1 MLEVSLS
8 MVAAFAAYTFYAIV
22 GDEIAANRS
31 SQQVSN
37 KTLTHV
43 DEAPAVILSTIPTPK
58 SIPKPKTNTR
68 KPKAKLTEKAAT
80 TPDPLAIAADAIL
93 AYLAANG
100 SVTINKLIKEI
111 PSDKETVVLAA
122 EKLISDKSAISL
134 KRGGHP
140 AIGPIV
146 S

>member
-1 MLEVSLS
+1 MLEISLS

-31 SQQVSN
+31 SKQVSYKN
-37 KTLTHV
+37 ITKAE
-43 DEAPAVILSTIPTPK
+43 EAPSVNRSTIPTPK
-58 SIPKPKTNTR
+58 STSKPKTNTR

-80 TPDPLAIAADAIL
+80 TPDPVAIASDAIL
-93 AYLAANG
+93 AYLSANG
-100 SVTINKLIKEI
+100 SITINKLIKEI
-111 PSDKETVVLAA
+111 PSDKESVVLAV
-122 EKLISDKSAISL
+122 EKLISNKSAISL

-140 AIGPIV
+140 AIGPIA

>member
-1 MLEVSLS
+1 MLEISLS
-8 MVAAFAAYTFYAIV
+8 LVAAFAAYTFYAIV

-31 SQQVSN
+31 SKKVSY
-37 KTLTHV
+37 KKLTNV
-43 DEAPAVILSTIPTPK
+43 EEAPSVNSSTIPTPK
-58 SIPKPKTNTR
+58 STPKPKTSTK
-68 KPKAKLTEKAAT
+68 KPKTKPTEKVAT
-80 TPDPLAIAADAIL
+80 APDPIAIAADAIL
-93 AYLAANG
+93 AYLSANG

-122 EKLISDKSAISL
+122 EKLISDKSALSL